1 MNIETK
7 TNKSRAN
14 FFLSRSVGKFF
25 RHKRKYYRIITAK
38 IATIGSEPDMAI
50 MSFGIEPI
58 TETEALVDLRRV
70 YGMKKEL
77 IAAMEGGIK

>member
-7 TNKSRAN
+7 TNNTRAN
-14 FFLSRSVGKFF
+14 FCMSRSVGKFF
-25 RHKRKYYRIITAK
+25 RHKRKYYRITSAK
-38 IATIGSEPDMAI
+38 LATIGSEPDMVI
-50 MSFGIEPI
+50 LSFGIEPI

-70 YGMKKEL
+70 YGMKNEL